1 VRVKPPST
9 LPTARVAE
17 LPTGDDHAD
26 WLVRH
31 LWGRAAVGFLF
42 GVPKSA
48 KTWLGLDMAVSVASA
63 TSCLGRF
70 PVEDPGPTLGY
81 LAADPPHHV
90 RARITALCE
99 HRGLSVADLDLQVIT
114 EPSLRLDVPEHLD
127 RLKATVA
134 AIRPRMVL
142 LDPFV
147 RLHRCYENDAQE
159 ISGLLGDLRDVQR
172 EFDVAIVLVHHAR
185 KRTAQSPGEALRG
198 SSDLYA
204 WVDSAAHMAKLED
217 GRLRL
222 TVEHR
227 SAPAPEPIVVEL
239 TSRADGTC
247 THLQVLGAIA
257 DQPEKP
263 TDTLSERV
271 IHTLRA
277 RGQPTTTSALRDEL
291 QVRNQTIKKILD
303 DLERQSTIVR
313 VGRAGWVLPAPDVTQ
328 QMLPFA

>member
-1 VRVKPPST
+1 MRVKTPAT

-17 LPTGDDHAD
+17 LPTGDDNAD
-26 WLVRH
+26 WLVKHIWARS
-31 LWGRAAVGFLF
+31 AVGFLF

-48 KTWLGLDMAVSVASA
+48 KTWMGLDMAVSVASA
-63 TSCLGRF
+63 TPCLGRF
-70 PVEDPGPTLGY
+70 PVEDPGPTLVY
-81 LAADPPHHV
+81 LAEDPPHHV

-99 HRGLSVADLDLQVIT
+99 HRGLSVAKLDLQVIT
-114 EPSLRLDVPEHLD
+114 EPSLRLDVPDHLG

-134 AIRPRMVL
+134 KVRPRMVL

-185 KRTAQSPGEALRG
+185 KRSAQSPGEALRG

-217 GRLRL
+217 GRSRL
-222 TVEHR
+222 SVEHR

-247 THLQVLGAIA
+247 THLSVLGSTEPQVERPA
-257 DQPEKP
+257 E
-263 TDTLSERV
+263 TYSER
-271 IHTLRA
+271 ILDALRK
-277 RGQPTTTSALRDEL
+277 RGQPATTTALRVEL
-291 QVRNQTIKKILD
+291 EVRYEHVRKALD
-303 DLERQSTIVR
+303 DLERQSAIVR
-313 VGRAGWVLPAPDVTQ
+313 VGRAGWVLSAPDETQ